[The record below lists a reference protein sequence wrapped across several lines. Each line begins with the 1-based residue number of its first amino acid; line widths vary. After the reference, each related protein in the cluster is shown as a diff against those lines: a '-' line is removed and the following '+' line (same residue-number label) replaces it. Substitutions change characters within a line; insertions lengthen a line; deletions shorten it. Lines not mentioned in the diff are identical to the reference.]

1 MVRWPINSFT
11 CFSVMPEKNSLGD
24 ITVFKGGTSL
34 SKAYGCIE
42 RFSEDVDLAV
52 IIDEELSNNQ
62 IKKLLKQITST
73 ASRDL
78 QEESTGGSKGSM
90 IRKSYY
96 SCPVTSFHL
105 C

>member
-1 MVRWPINSFT
+1 MKLHESKELIKDAIQATADHFNLQNIFI
-11 CFSVMPEKNSLGD
+11 EKDYWLTLPLYRLSQTSLGD

-52 IIDEELSNNQ
+52 VIDGELSNNQ

-78 QEESTGGSKGSM
+78 
-90 IRKSYY
+90 
-96 SCPVTSFHL
+96 
-105 C
+105 